1 MTEVDWETIKAD
13 YIAGMSQSQI
23 AKKYHMS
30 RSSVGSRCREG
41 KWTQERDKVKR
52 KADAKTVEKVSSKI
66 AAERVAKLSAV
77 MDANDGMGRILS
89 KITSQIDALEEAPIK
104 SMRDMSDLAKAISM
118 TADTMMRL
126 YGIPTQNQQH
136 TQQMAEERLKLD
148 QARLEID
155 RRKAETEQDGGESVE
170 IRIIA
175 PAEAVDDEADE

>member
-1 MTEVDWETIKAD
+1 MAEVDWETIKAD
-13 YIAGMSQSQI
+13 YIAGMSQSQL

-41 KWTQERDKVKR
+41 KWTRERDKVKR
-52 KADAKTVEKVSSKI
+52 KADAKTVEKVSNRI
-66 AAERVAKLSAV
+66 AAIRAEKLCSV
-77 MDANDGMGRILS
+77 MEANDGMGRVLS
-89 KITSQIDALEEAPIK
+89 RITSQLDALEEAPIK
-104 SMRDMSDLAKAISM
+104 SMRDMADLAKAISM

-126 YGIPTQNQQH
+126 YGIPTQNQAH

-155 RRKAETEQDGGESVE
+155 RHKAETEQDGGESVE

-175 PAEAVDDEADE
+175 PGEAVEDEADE